1 MDYEKFCAQI
11 LGVESKIRFAAVFDE
26 WAVRLSGG
34 MRDGVENL
42 LSDHAQSEL
51 VNLATLDW
59 KSRKNVAKWLG
70 KTKYAMAEY
79 DKIKRFSFY
88 LGDDRLLLVSTEKD
102 CDTNTVV
109 DQVISLYYENL
120 GKAKPT

>member
-1 MDYEKFCAQI
+1 
-11 LGVESKIRFAAVFDE
+11 
-26 WAVRLSGG
+26 

-42 LSDHAQSEL
+42 LSEHAENEL

-59 KSRKNVAKWLG
+59 QSRKNVAQWLG

-88 LGDDRLLLVSTEKD
+88 LGDDHLLLVSTETN

-109 DQVISLYYENL
+109 DKIISLYYENL
-120 GKAKPT
+120 GGAKPT